1 MGYEFYVN
9 QYGGSAIDEGQWPEL
24 SRRASEKLAQYKRRY
39 RVTGGETQERMAVC
53 AMAEAMAYFS
63 AAQNG
68 QGGLRYASVGSVS
81 VSGKGIYSQVDIS
94 PEAQERELYRIVGQ
108 YLTVYRGVG

>member
-53 AMAEAMAYFS
+53 AMAEVLDYYEAAMSGTS
-63 AAQNG
+63 AVQS
-68 QGGLRYASVGSVS
+68 ASIGSVS
-81 VSGKGIYSQVDIS
+81 VNYGSAISKIDLSPKG
-94 PEAQERELYRIVGQ
+94 QEKSLYRAACQ
-108 YLTVYRGVG
+108 YLDIYRGC